1 MSSRKRPVLINED
14 YDDVLRALDKGANVC
29 FVPTSV
35 GLFQSIFAPAT
46 ERAARN
52 AREDPV
58 GFACTACRK
67 TRFFAEDQGYE
78 VL

>member
-1 MSSRKRPVLINED
+1 VSSRKRPVLINED
-14 YDDVLRALDKGANVC
+14 YDDVLRALDSGANVC

-35 GLFQSIFAPAT
+35 GLFQSIFQPAT
-46 ERAARN
+46 RGAALN

-67 TRFFAEDQGYE
+67 TRKFAEDQGYE